1 MTEFSDILKTLRKER
16 GWSQPDLA
24 QRLGVSKST
33 ISMYEQGRR
42 EPDVDTCRKI
52 ADIFQV
58 DMDYLLG
65 RDETSSGHFS
75 PVTIAAHLDTYGLT
89 DAELED
95 VADYIKFIRS
105 KRKS

>member
-1 MTEFSDILKTLRKER
+1 MAEFSDILRTLRKEQN
-16 GWSQPDLA
+16 WSQTDLS

-33 ISMYEQGRR
+33 VSMYEQGRR
-42 EPDVDTCRKI
+42 EPDLDTCRMI
-52 ADIFQV
+52 ADIFHV

-65 RDETSSGHFS
+65 REAEPSGKFT
-75 PVTIAAHLDTYGLT
+75 PNTVAAHLDTYGLT

-95 VADYIKFIRS
+95 VADYIRFIRS